1 VEYTPQSLK
10 EIGDR
15 ICLTERFYNC
25 ANGFT
30 ISDDLLPE
38 RFFCEAG
45 SSGEGIEIPAIDR
58 SRFDEELQKYYRIR
72 GLTSQGTFE
81 DPHWLEQQP

>member
-1 VEYTPQSLK
+1 VEYTPQTLK

-30 ISDDLLPE
+30 INDDLLPE
-38 RFFCEAG
+38 RFFSEAG
-45 SSGEGIEIPAIDR
+45 SSGEGIEVPAIDR

-81 DPHWLEQQP
+81 DSHWLERQP